1 MIPKRFR
8 RNLVFIFFLL
18 LLPFQTFAITPKDCE
33 KMIIEGVEAMNKKDY
48 AKSLEILTKTRKI
61 AQENKW
67 YREEFLATNNI
78 GANYYMRLD
87 YGEALNNYLDAY
99 KIAVA
104 HLDEKSEMTV
114 LNNIAILYSRD
125 KKTEKAEEYF
135 TKAYELAGKVN
146 NNTSK
151 GLYAINLTIVSNEK
165 KDYKKAKQFI
175 DEALKLTENSP
186 YALLAKATLVET
198 LVNLKQYDEAEKIS
212 AELLPKLNSIE
223 HSEYKTQILYNLSSI
238 AEQKNDLPKSFHYL
252 GLAEKSN
259 LNYDFKE
266 NIFDRFSLL
275 YKKANNIERAV
286 AYKDSV
292 MIIKDSVNQ
301 IKNGQLFENSKIKFE
316 LQKSQKNLAESQ
328 EKLTTERSFFIKGI
342 LLAIFIVIIIFW
354 ALRNSIVK
362 NKQQKIIEQSNA
374 EIAKLEL
381 EKEKKNKEI
390 LENQLKEKEVLALL
404 EEEKYKNEIEAKN
417 RKLTTKA
424 LQLTTK
430 IELIDDLVRTL
441 SRQTDNDFENQDV
454 SNIIKQLKIF
464 QRQSREEESF
474 FIHFEEVNQ
483 GFINKLKTL
492 HPDLNAND
500 LRFLSYVYMNL
511 SMKEISSLLSIT
523 TEACRKRKERIIKKM
538 EQDDN
543 IDLYN
548 YITSL

>member
-1 MIPKRFR
+1 MIQKCFS
-8 RNLVFIFFLL
+8 RNLVFILFLF
-18 LLPFQTFAITPKDCE
+18 LLPFQIFAIDQKDCE

-48 AKSLEILTKTRKI
+48 AKSLQILTKTRKI

-125 KKTEKAEEYF
+125 KKQDKAEDYF
-135 TKAYELAGKVN
+135 LKAYELSGKVN
-146 NNTSK
+146 NNISK

-165 KDYKKAKQFI
+165 KDYKTAKKYI
-175 DEALKLTENSP
+175 DEALKLTVDSP
-186 YALLAKATLVET
+186 YYLLAKSTYVET
-198 LVNLKQYDEAEKIS
+198 LVNLKQFDEAEKIS
-212 AELLPKLNSIE
+212 NELLPKLNGVE
-223 HSEYKTQILYNLSSI
+223 HSEYKTQIFYNLSTI
-238 AEQKNDLPKSFHYL
+238 AEQKNDLQKSFHYL
-252 GLAEKSN
+252 KLAEASN

-266 NIFDRFSLL
+266 NIFEKFSNL
-275 YKKANNIERAV
+275 YKKENNIERAV
-286 AYKDSV
+286 SYKDSIMV
-292 MIIKDSVNQ
+292 IKDSVNK

-316 LQKSQKNLAESQ
+316 LQNSQKNLAESQ

-342 LLAIFIVIIIFW
+342 LLAIFVFVIVFW

-430 IELIDDLVRTL
+430 IELIDDLVKTL
-441 SRQTDNDFENQDV
+441 SRQTDDFENQDV
-454 SNIIKQLKIF
+454 SNIITQLKIF

-483 GFINKLKTL
+483 GFISKIKTL
-492 HPDLNAND
+492 HPDLNSND
-500 LRFLSYVYMNL
+500 IRFLSYVYMNL

-548 YITSL
+548 YITSI